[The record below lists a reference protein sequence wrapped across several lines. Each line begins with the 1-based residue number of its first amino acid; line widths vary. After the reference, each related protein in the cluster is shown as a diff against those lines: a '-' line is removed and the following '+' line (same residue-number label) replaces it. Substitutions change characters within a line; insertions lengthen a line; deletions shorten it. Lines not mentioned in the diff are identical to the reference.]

1 MNCSKK
7 IQLLITIG
15 VIILIIFSIKLYF
28 DNQNNL
34 VNDNLNDVI
43 ENHSMIS
50 NLDLDLDL
58 RKGDSLDQV
67 FNPLR
72 YPSQSPPYYNSTWY
86 PSFNLPANVIECS
99 SRREPCYGGSQIV
112 IPNRYPTQIITNNNI
127 SPINART
134 RGPEGEPQQ
143 VGTLYNLNSRE
154 QDVYPLFGRRRF
166 PNDDKWEYYTG
177 KADPSVYQEKP
188 FDIKVLKA
196 DVHIYMDS
204 DDELQRADQKAAYLN
219 QVVKYLEQVL
229 RSINNRTFLIKNAIE
244 WKKFTSGAI

>member
-1 MNCSKK
+1 MNCSEK

-72 YPSQSPPYYNSTWY
+72 YPSQSPPYYNSTLF
-86 PSFNLPANVIECS
+86 PSFNLPANVVECS
-99 SRREPCYGGSQIV
+99 SRRQPCYSGSQIV
-112 IPNRYPTQIITNNNI
+112 IPNQYPARIITNNNI
-127 SPINART
+127 SPINIRT

-154 QDVYPLFGRRRF
+154 LDVYPLFGRRRF
-166 PNDDKWEYYTG
+166 PNDDKWEYYTIIG
-177 KADPSVYQEKP
+177 NYGAKIPVKPLRNYQEIGTN
-188 FDIKVLKA
+188 DILQLVNYPGNFKA
-196 DVHIYMDS
+196 TIYKRED
-204 DDELQRADQKAAYLN
+204 LQYIPY
-219 QVVKYLEQVL
+219 V
-229 RSINNRTFLIKNAIE
+229 
-244 WKKFTSGAI
+244 

>member
-28 DNQNNL
+28 ENQNNFENQNKENLANDDFVSDNYNNNNL
-34 VNDNLNDVI
+34 VLNNNSTDII

-50 NLDLDLDL
+50 NLDL

-72 YPSQSPPYYNSTWY
+72 YPSQSPPYYNSTWF
-86 PSFNLPANVIECS
+86 PSFNLPANVVECN
-99 SRREPCYGGSQIV
+99 SRRQPCYGGSQIV
-112 IPNRYPTQIITNNNI
+112 IPNQYPTRIITNNNI
-127 SPINART
+127 SPINIRT

-154 QDVYPLFGRRRF
+154 QDVYPLFGRKRF
-166 PNDDKWEYYTG
+166 PNDDKWEYYTIIG
-177 KADPSVYQEKP
+177 NYGAKIPVKPLRNYQEIGTN
-188 FDIKVLKA
+188 DILQLVNYPGNFKA
-196 DVHIYMDS
+196 TIYKRED
-204 DDELQRADQKAAYLN
+204 
-219 QVVKYLEQVL
+219 LEYIPYV
-229 RSINNRTFLIKNAIE
+229 
-244 WKKFTSGAI
+244 

>member
-58 RKGDSLDQV
+58 DLRKDESLDQV

-72 YPSQSPPYYNSTWY
+72 YPSQSPPYYNSTWF
-86 PSFNLPANVIECS
+86 PSFNLPTNVIECS
-99 SRREPCYGGSQIV
+99 SRRQPCNGGSQIV
-112 IPNRYPTQIITNNNI
+112 IPNQYPTRIITNNNI
-127 SPINART
+127 SPINIRT
-134 RGPEGEPQQ
+134 RGPEGKPQQ

-154 QDVYPLFGRRRF
+154 QDVFPLFGRKRF
-166 PNDDKWEYYTG
+166 PNDDKWEYYTIIG
-177 KADPSVYQEKP
+177 NYGAKIPVKPLRNYQEIGTN
-188 FDIKVLKA
+188 DILQLVNYPGNFKA
-196 DVHIYMDS
+196 TIYKRED
-204 DDELQRADQKAAYLN
+204 
-219 QVVKYLEQVL
+219 LEYIPYV
-229 RSINNRTFLIKNAIE
+229 
-244 WKKFTSGAI
+244 